1 MFDQLQNYRLPDA
14 TSDGHHRSCQMFSF
28 VCVGFNSIH
37 SFVAVVGMTHLSR
50 ELSMSCPGKPGG
62 ARTAHVVLC
71 ALTMNAT
78 SVFWL
83 FQYHVVS

>member
-14 TSDGHHRSCQMFSF
+14 TSDGHHRICQMFSF

-50 ELSMSCPGKPGG
+50 ELSMSCP
-62 ARTAHVVLC
+62 AEANQVVHGLH
-71 ALTMNAT
+71 M
-78 SVFWL
+78 L
-83 FQYHVVS
+83 FFVP